1 MPGRLQ
7 GKVAVITGASRG
19 LGQYCAVGYAR
30 EGAKVVIAA
39 RTEEQ
44 RNPQLPGTIHET
56 ARLVEEAGSEA
67 LPVVCNVA
75 DPASVEAMVKSA
87 VDRFGRIDVLMT
99 NAAVQPPGGI
109 STIEVRHWE
118 LEFRV
123 NVHGPFYCIRA
134 ALPAMIQQGSGNIIN
149 ISSVAANRGGSAYGA
164 TKRAIEAM
172 TIGLANE
179 LREKGIA
186 VNCLKPVGAIE
197 TPGLMMAYGGA
208 GRRASSTMA
217 PSDSYVE
224 AAVLLAMQTVET
236 CTGAVYTDAEALKAL
251 GNQAL
256 YDKFKA
262 ANPPN
267 WSEPI
272 QTFNAPAGGPA

>member
-1 MPGRLQ
+1 MAGRLE

-19 LGQYCAVGYAR
+19 LGQYCAVGYAK

-39 RTEEQ
+39 RTEEV
-44 RNPQLPGTIHET
+44 RNERLPGTIYET
-56 ARLVEEAGSEA
+56 AHLVEEAGSEA

-75 DPASVEAMVKSA
+75 DYSSCEAMVKSA
-87 VDRFGRIDVLMT
+87 LDKFGRIDILMT

-109 STIEVRHWE
+109 SGMEIRHWE

-134 ALPAMIQQGSGNIIN
+134 ALPAMTEQGSGNIIN

-172 TIGLANE
+172 TIGLAAE
-179 LREKGIA
+179 LKDKGIA

-197 TPGLMMAYGGA
+197 TPGVMFVYSGP

-217 PSDSYVE
+217 PPDSYVE
-224 AAVLLAMQTVET
+224 AAILLAMQTVET
-236 CTGAVYTDAEALKAL
+236 KTGAVYTDAEALRAL
-251 GNQAL
+251 GGDEVYERYRQL
-256 YDKFKA
+256 
-262 ANPPN
+262 NPPV
-267 WSEPI
+267 WAEPI
-272 QTFNAPAGGPA
+272 QTFNTP